1 MSFPFAAPAATAA
14 AINPLESVFTS
25 FNTNPYFIALFML
38 VMNLAGKYLAMGVT
52 PFQDR
57 FFQQAW
63 FKPVLFF
70 TVFFVATRNIFAAFW
85 MAIGV
90 YIVVDMLLNEKSK
103 FFLFGRKK
111 FAPEV
116 EVTENEKRE
125 NTQSGPFT
133 PEEQE
138 IYNRLDSKMKR
149 FQNPNPTIIKE
160 DTKFL
165 NELYMNSMSR
175 IQSSDF

>member
-1 MSFPFAAPAATAA
+1 MSFPFMAPTTTAG
-14 AINPLESVFTS
+14 INPLETVFTS

-52 PFQDR
+52 PFQDQ

-70 TVFFVATRNIFAAFW
+70 TVFFVATRNVFAAFW
-85 MAIGV
+85 MAIAV

-103 FFLFGRKK
+103 FFLFGKKK
-111 FAPEV
+111 FAPDGEV
-116 EVTENEKRE
+116 IEEKDKNEQ
-125 NTQSGPFT
+125 TSPFT

-149 FQNPNPTIIKE
+149 FQNPNPVVVKN
-160 DTKFL
+160 DTKFVSDF
-165 NELYMNSMSR
+165 YMNSMTQ
-175 IQSSDF
+175 IQSSGL